1 MANSYVEYTAT
12 GTGTN
17 QLGQAT
23 FSYTLIDA
31 LNGNDIKAFGEA
43 SNGTKTELTIS
54 SRDTSAKT
62 ITLSSAPSSYAKLRV
77 YRQTTSDALVDFVDG
92 ARLTE
97 SDLDTAY
104 KQGLFVAQ
112 EVSEDAAG
120 IGTTSTN
127 NLSLSGTTTVDN
139 LTASGTVTLPSSTNL
154 SVTNLTASG
163 NIIATNRPRFFVYRG
178 SGEQILNASNLSSV
192 AETVDFTT
200 AIYNVGSAFDLNTE
214 KFTAPVTGLY
224 RFDFSLL
231 VGFTIPSSGVN
242 WCQIQLMKGTSTS
255 AIADGSHK
263 SYHEA
268 YSGSGSAAGNV
279 GDYHFR
285 RVVDSAIVSLTQNE
299 TIRLT
304 AFGSNSVNLRIHS
317 GNLSSFSGY
326 LIG

>member
-23 FSYTLIDA
+23 FSYTLIDV

-112 EVSEDAAG
+112 EVSEDAG
-120 IGTTSTN
+120 RIGTTSTT

-139 LTASGTVTLPSSTNL
+139 LTATGTVVIPSGTDATHFYSEGTWTPAFNGLGTSGSTINFAEFTKIGRVVHFICHVTFVSNTDTSPIQITGLPYSGNNNKVQVLPSPFTSYTANTLIPYVQDTTIFVAKGDSTTDASYQDL
-154 SVTNLTASG
+154 SNKYLRISG
-163 NIIATNRPRFFVYRG
+163 SY
-178 SGEQILNASNLSSV
+178 QIL
-192 AETVDFTT
+192 
-200 AIYNVGSAFDLNTE
+200 
-214 KFTAPVTGLY
+214 
-224 RFDFSLL
+224 
-231 VGFTIPSSGVN
+231 
-242 WCQIQLMKGTSTS
+242 
-255 AIADGSHK
+255 
-263 SYHEA
+263 
-268 YSGSGSAAGNV
+268 
-279 GDYHFR
+279 
-285 RVVDSAIVSLTQNE
+285 
-299 TIRLT
+299 
-304 AFGSNSVNLRIHS
+304 
-317 GNLSSFSGY
+317 
-326 LIG
+326 